1 MKLESVE
8 HQNVEIVRVVAETLE
23 TGNVAAF
30 RSAMTPILEKRACVV
45 LDLGELSFMDSTGLG
60 ALLSC
65 LRTAKSNGGSV
76 KLTRLGS
83 EVSQL
88 FEMVMMDRVFDIHPS
103 VSSAIDAFK
112 G

>member
-1 MKLESVE
+1 MKLEAVE
-8 HQNVEIVRVVAETLE
+8 QNNITVVRVVAETLE

-30 RSAMTPILEKRACVV
+30 RSAIGTVLERKQHIV

-76 KLTRLGS
+76 KLARLGS

-88 FEMVMMDRVFDIHPS
+88 FEMVMMDRVFDIHPT
-103 VSSAIDAFK
+103 VEGAVAAF
-112 G
+112 